1 VLYVD
6 DRQIGNTPQADVQVP
21 PGTHTIRI
29 VRDGFLPY
37 ETIIAIEAGETLKLT
52 DIVLQEKPQ

>member
-6 DRQIGNTPQADVQVP
+6 DRQIGNTPQADVKVP
-21 PGTHTIRI
+21 PGTHSIRI
-29 VRDGFLPY
+29 TRDGYLPY
-37 ETIIAIEAGETLKLT
+37 ETIIAIEAGESLRLT